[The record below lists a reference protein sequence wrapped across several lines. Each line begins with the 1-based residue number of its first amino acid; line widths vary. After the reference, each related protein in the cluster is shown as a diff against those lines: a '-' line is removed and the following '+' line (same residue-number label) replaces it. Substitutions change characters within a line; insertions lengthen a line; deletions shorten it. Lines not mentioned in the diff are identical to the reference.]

1 MGNSKFFVSFELC
14 RESWAYGLVWV
25 WEQKK
30 SSCTPDL
37 CRIRAHVPYATIDL
51 ESGTDSVI
59 TSGQSQLWEW
69 WGPAWQNLNRDY
81 VA

>member
-51 ESGTDSVI
+51 ESYHQWTKPVVGVVGTCMAEPEQ
-59 TSGQSQLWEW
+59 GLC
-69 WGPAWQNLNRDY
+69 GLN
-81 VA
+81 